1 MPNKTWACYR
11 KPGNMSQQPG
21 PQPGTTARDFAVP
34 LAPINT
40 SISEPS
46 DASAPAP
53 VPETPAR
60 TAQRVHYEMEADSN
74 AGLIRPPTNSPRTVT
89 KSDTELHRHR
99 AMTSIGSPIRR
110 RVTRANTFK
119 SIDDFSEFEHEKG
132 WHPGAEPG
140 LDPFKTDGG
149 RASLPKLSAACEINI
164 IDFSHDNIH
173 VTRLDND
180 SLGPFLK
187 EPQPSWAKCR
197 WININGLSWD
207 VVSTLG
213 QYKQLHKLS
222 IEDLLN
228 TRNRT
233 KTDWYANHAFI
244 VFTMIKLVRVSDE
257 SSSSDS
263 DSDSDVTSRHSGK
276 SRRGKKGSGFAKGIS
291 SAVRSMVGR
300 TRQPKRPTS
309 EKLENGAESSRFQLQ
324 SWDTDLSTA
333 SGATLERTVQRYN
346 SGPNEARVEFMEKH
360 AALASLDLAVIA
372 EQVSMFIT
380 NDNTVI
386 SFFELSADIIEK
398 PILTRLYTRDTVLR
412 QSCDASMV
420 GQAIVDAVIDL
431 AIPVATTY
439 GDVIGDLELDI
450 LTRPNIT
457 HTKKLYIII
466 CELNK
471 ILSFIN
477 PVVNLINAL
486 RDHKTEMSQESA
498 TIHLQDSS
506 KGVII
511 TPMTYTYL
519 GDVLDHC
526 VLIQESL
533 NAIKAQADGLIN
545 LIFNTIAANQ
555 NESMKQ
561 LTLATIFFL
570 PLTFLTGYFGQNF
583 QPFGDLDRGITF
595 FWMIAAPMSFA
606 TILVLMRD
614 PILEYIK
621 SFLVRRSIL
630 RSRKNRRTRS
640 KKRR

>member
-1 MPNKTWACYR
+1 
-11 KPGNMSQQPG
+11 MSQGQPG
-21 PQPGTTARDFAVP
+21 VTARDFATELP
-34 LAPINT
+34 PINT

-46 DASAPAP
+46 RPP
-53 VPETPAR
+53 TQETSSQP
-60 TAQRVHYEMEADSN
+60 TRVHYEVEHGSDT
-74 AGLIRPPTNSPRTVT
+74 GLIRQATTSSSRPATRPDTEMPLSPR
-89 KSDTELHRHR
+89 SPR
-99 AMTSIGSPIRR
+99 SPIRR

-119 SIDDFSEFEHEKG
+119 SIDDFSDFEHEKG

-149 RASLPKLSAACEINI
+149 RASLAKLSAACEITVV
-164 IDFSHDNIH
+164 DFSQDNIH

-180 SLGPFLK
+180 
-187 EPQPSWAKCR
+187 
-197 WININGLSWD
+197 D

-213 QYKQLHKLS
+213 KHKQLHKLAV
-222 IEDLLN
+222 EDLLN

-244 VFTMIKLVRVSDE
+244 VFTMIKLVRVSHED
-257 SSSSDS
+257 SSSDS
-263 DSDSDVTSRHSGK
+263 DSDSEIASRNSGK
-276 SRRGKKGSGFAKGIS
+276 GRRNKKGSGFARGIS
-291 SAVRSMVGR
+291 SAVRGMMGR
-300 TRQPKRPTS
+300 TKQQGRPNP
-309 EKLENGAESSRFQLQ
+309 EKSLENGAETSRFQLQ
-324 SWDTDLSTA
+324 SYDTNLSTA

-360 AALASLDLAVIA
+360 AALSDLDLAVIA
-372 EQVSMFIT
+372 EQVSLFIT
-380 NDNTVI
+380 QDNIII

-420 GQAIVDAVIDL
+420 GQAIIDAVIDL
-431 AIPVATTY
+431 AIPVATVY

-466 CELNK
+466 TELSK
-471 ILSFIN
+471 ILSFIT
-477 PVVNLINAL
+477 PVINLINAL
-486 RDHKTEMSQESA
+486 RDHKTPLSQESA
-498 TIHLQDSS
+498 TLHLQDSS

-519 GDVLDHC
+519 GDVLDHS

-545 LIFNTIAANQ
+545 LIFNTIAAYQ

-561 LTLATIFFL
+561 LTLATLFFL

-583 QPFGDLDRGITF
+583 EPFTDLERGITF

-606 TILVLMRD
+606 TILVLMRE
-614 PILEYIK
+614 PIFDYIK
-621 SFLVRRSIL
+621 SFIVRRSIM
-630 RSRKNRRTRS
+630 RSRKNRRDRS
-640 KKRR
+640 NKRR